1 MTPKLCKEITLACA
15 LPEHG
20 LQQGDIV
27 KLMDRHIAPDG
38 TEGFSI
44 EVFNAVGETIAV
56 TAVPISA
63 LEAIRCRKS

>member
-1 MTPKLCKEITLACA
+1 MALEPFGEMKLACN
-15 LPEHG
+15 LPEHH
-20 LQQGDIV
+20 LQKGDIV
-27 KLMDRHIAPDG
+27 KLVDRHIAPDD

-63 LEAIRCRKS
+63 LEVLSRRNS